1 MRKLIKLINNER
13 ANITLLSKKAYY
25 DKCAADAFD
34 LCGTID
40 NAVCTLYA
48 YDYCIKEDYA
58 ACSKGQMTLAISIM
72 TLATVLVQKTTINLL
87 LNPGTYRSS
96 NDLNIIV

>member
-58 ACSKGQMTLAISIM
+58 ACSKGADDTCYIDYDSCHG
-72 TLATVLVQKTTINLL
+72 
-87 LNPGTYRSS
+87 PGAED
-96 NDLNIIV
+96 ND